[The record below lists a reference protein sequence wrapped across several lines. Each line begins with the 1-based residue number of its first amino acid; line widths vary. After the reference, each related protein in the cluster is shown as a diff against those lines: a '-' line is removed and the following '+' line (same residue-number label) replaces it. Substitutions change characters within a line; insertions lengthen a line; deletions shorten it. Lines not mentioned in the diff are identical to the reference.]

1 MTDLDLWDMKLTE
14 IRTCVETAAATVASI
29 ATSSATA
36 AAKIMLPFWPDAARS
51 VPNVFLRSALFCIS
65 DARIDYETRT
75 QIACVEGYEVHFL
88 GKSLSQTDLDVWEM
102 LLHLARLQ
110 PLDQPIRFTAHEFLK
125 MLGRQTSG
133 KAHEQ
138 LKEELAR
145 LGGAWTEITDRK
157 ANVTYAGHFI
167 DSFVRDNETATYA
180 VSISPEFAQL
190 YLAGYTMVDW
200 SQRQSLGKNGL
211 AKWLHGHFSSHSKPF
226 AYKVSTLQN
235 LSGSRS
241 SSIKSFRQKLK
252 AALIELESCGAISK
266 WSIDDTDRVHAVRT
280 PPTRL
285 ENDSKSNPVQKHAL
299 SDTGHVLSDTKPRT
313 SGYQTTYYRIPK
325 RVVFHW

>member
-1 MTDLDLWDMKLTE
+1 MKKLTGLE
-14 IRTCVETAAATVASI
+14 FLDKKMAEVRARAVTTANTVATVA
-29 ATSSATA
+29 TTSATV

-65 DARIDYETRT
+65 DARIEYETRT
-75 QIACVEGYEVHFL
+75 QLACVDGYEVHFL

-145 LGGAWTEITDRK
+145 LGGAWTEVTDK
-157 ANVTYAGHFI
+157 QANVTYAGHFI
-167 DSFVRDNETATYA
+167 DSFIRDNVTSTYA
-180 VSISPEFAQL
+180 VSISPEFARL

-266 WSIDDTDRVHAVRT
+266 WSIDDSDRVHAVRT
-280 PPTRL
+280 PPPT
-285 ENDSKSNPVQKHAL
+285 
-299 SDTGHVLSDTKPRT
+299 
-313 SGYQTTYYRIPK
+313 
-325 RVVFHW
+325 

>member
-36 AAKIMLPFWPDAARS
+36 AAKKMLPFWPDAARS
-51 VPNVFLRSALFCIS
+51 VPNVFLRSAIFCIS
-65 DARIDYETRT
+65 DERIDYTDRT
-75 QIACVEGYEVHFL
+75 QLACVDGYEVHFL

-102 LLHLARLQ
+102 LLHQARLQ
-110 PLDQPIRFTAHEFLK
+110 PLDTPIRFTAHEFLK
-125 MLGRQTSG
+125 MLGRPTGG

-138 LKEELAR
+138 LKEEIAR
-145 LGGAWTEITDRK
+145 LCSAYTEVTDK
-157 ANVTYAGHFI
+157 QANVTYAGHFI
-167 DSFVRDNETATYA
+167 DNFIRDNETAEYA
-180 VSISPEFAQL
+180 VSISPEFARL

-200 SQRQSLGKNGL
+200 SQRQALGKNGL

-252 AALIELESCGAISK
+252 NALIELESCGAISK
-266 WSIDDTDRVHAVRT
+266 WSIDDLDRVHAVRP
-280 PPTRL
+280 PPTLR
-285 ENDSKSNPVQKHAL
+285 K
-299 SDTGHVLSDTKPRT
+299 
-313 SGYQTTYYRIPK
+313 
-325 RVVFHW
+325 

>member
-1 MTDLDLWDMKLTE
+1 MKKLTGFE
-14 IRTCVETAAATVASI
+14 FVAQKAAEARARSAATVATI
-29 ATSSATA
+29 AIESAA
-36 AAKIMLPFWPDAARS
+36 VAAKIMLPFWPDAARS

-65 DARIDYETRT
+65 DVRIEYETRT
-75 QIACVEGYEVHFL
+75 QLACVAGYEVHFL

-110 PLDQPIRFTAHEFLK
+110 PLDEPIRFTAHEFLT
-125 MLGRQTSG
+125 MLGRKTSG

-145 LGGAWTEITDRK
+145 LGGAWTEITDK
-157 ANVTYAGHFI
+157 QANVTFAGHFI
-167 DSFVRDNETATYA
+167 DSFIRDNETSAYA
-180 VSISPEFAQL
+180 VSISPEFARL

-252 AALIELESCGAISK
+252 SALVELQSCGSISS
-266 WSIDDTDRVHAVRT
+266 WLIDDMDRVIAVRT
-280 PPTRL
+280 PP
-285 ENDSKSNPVQKHAL
+285 HA
-299 SDTGHVLSDTKPRT
+299 
-313 SGYQTTYYRIPK
+313 
-325 RVVFHW
+325 

>member
-1 MTDLDLWDMKLTE
+1 MMKKLTGFE
-14 IRTCVETAAATVASI
+14 FLEKKAAEVRERTAATVATV
-29 ATSSATA
+29 ATTSATVA
-36 AAKIMLPFWPDAARS
+36 VKIMLPFWPDAARS

-65 DARIDYETRT
+65 DARIEYETRT
-75 QIACVEGYEVHFL
+75 QLACVDGYEVHFL

-145 LGGAWTEITDRK
+145 LGGAWTEVTDK
-157 ANVTYAGHFI
+157 QANVTYAGHFI
-167 DSFVRDNETATYA
+167 DSFIRDNVTSTYA
-180 VSISPEFAQL
+180 VSISPEFARL

-252 AALIELESCGAISK
+252 AALVELESCGAISR
-266 WSIDDTDRVHAVRT
+266 WSIDDSDRVHAVRT
-280 PPTRL
+280 T
-285 ENDSKSNPVQKHAL
+285 NPSLK
-299 SDTGHVLSDTKPRT
+299 K
-313 SGYQTTYYRIPK
+313 
-325 RVVFHW
+325 